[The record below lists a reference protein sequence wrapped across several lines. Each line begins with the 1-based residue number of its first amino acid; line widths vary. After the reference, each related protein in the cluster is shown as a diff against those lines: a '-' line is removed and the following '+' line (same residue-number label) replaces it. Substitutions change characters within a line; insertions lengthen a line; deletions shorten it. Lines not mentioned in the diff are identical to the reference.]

1 MVVLRSS
8 SKDDLGFHP
17 DNFRPPLPKEP
28 KYTSKQ
34 IDDLVRPY
42 AADAMRFYNKVEGT
56 RYELVEPGC
65 LTPVLLRR
73 TDLLHHVDFMA
84 KKTDAADAPEE
95 MFFAE
100 LTTTNGVHYVKDKNR
115 GCCYCR
121 WYNNVQH
128 PKGGGFSRGCHGLF
142 RDDGTGSS
150 SSSNPKN
157 LRSMDVPDTDYL
169 VAKPKKEHKHTY
181 VARLYAA
188 ETLKFYD
195 KRPIIEPGHVTSV
208 LLKTCI
214 LQHVDFTA
222 KKTDVTDAPEE
233 MFFAEL
239 ITTSGVRCVKFC
251 RRMGPRDSIS
261 GGKNNGCCYCTHENV
276 QHPKGGGFSCGFKSF
291 FEQLKDDKTL
301 LRPRPYK
308 NLQSSF

>member
-17 DNFRPPLPKEP
+17 DNFRPPLPKAR

-42 AADAMRFYNKVEGT
+42 AADAMSSITKWKSGT
-56 RYELVEPGC
+56 RYELVQPGC
-65 LTPVLLRR
+65 LTPVLLHR

-95 MFFAE
+95 IFFAE
-100 LTTTNGVHYVKDKNR
+100 LTTTDGVRYVKFCKCMGPRDTISGDKNS

-121 WYNNVQH
+121 WYNNVH
-128 PKGGGFSRGCHGLF
+128 
-142 RDDGTGSS
+142 S
-150 SSSNPKN
+150 SSSNSKN
-157 LRSMDVPDTDYL
+157 LCSMDVSDPSLDGSERLHLTDVSDWPDTDYL
-169 VAKPKKEHKHTY
+169 VAKPKKEHKHTCSK
-181 VARLYAA
+181 AM
-188 ETLKFYD
+188 
-195 KRPIIEPGHVTSV
+195 IEPGHVTSV

-233 MFFAEL
+233 MFFTKL

-261 GGKNNGCCYCTHENV
+261 GDKNNGCCYCTHENV

-301 LRPRPYK
+301 VRPRPYK